1 MHEGE
6 FCVRWL
12 QQKIWQ
18 LDFRVLLEHLQIC
31 WGNNVAVVGITVSL
45 NGKES
50 VFLKNFEIQGGKA
63 EFAWKF

>member
-1 MHEGE
+1 MN
-6 FCVRWL
+6 

-18 LDFRVLLEHLQIC
+18 LDFRVLLQLLQIC
-31 WGNNVAVVGITVSL
+31 WESNVSVVGITEYF

-50 VFLKNFEIQGGKA
+50 VFLENFEIQGGKA